1 MSLLSRRQVDAF
13 GHPDAQLL
21 LFFSRDSSYSL
32 RKRRLILVCTNC
44 ASLYVSLL
52 LNSDLV
58 SQIGDTSKLRA
69 KFPAV
74 PVSGVLFLRRFSN
87 SSSSLSHR
95 PSAEVVSVLFAYEFP
110 LGIARSYGRPDCSSV
125 SSHAWIQVIMWKPR
139 KGIDRIMEAL
149 CTVGIQLFV
158 LAALKEYHLWV
169 SFVIL
174 LFVYAV

>member
-1 MSLLSRRQVDAF
+1 MLSRRQVDAF

-125 SSHAWIQVIMWKPR
+125 SSHA
-139 KGIDRIMEAL
+139 
-149 CTVGIQLFV
+149 
-158 LAALKEYHLWV
+158 
-169 SFVIL
+169 
-174 LFVYAV
+174 